1 MLPILFCH
9 KRDATQWP
17 QVFEAGGKMR
27 QQKATWESN
36 LLKVLAQQPFLSMSG
51 VATSRSIV
59 FHDERCEHH
68 SEQAPYQKLL
78 GYRNPKPDTEIR
90 KA

>member
-1 MLPILFCH
+1 MLPIFF
-9 KRDATQWP
+9 ATREMQPRWP
-17 QVFEAGGKMR
+17 QVFEAGDKMR
-27 QQKATWESN
+27 QPKATWESN
-36 LLKVLAQQPFLSMSG
+36 LPKVLAQQLFLSMSG
-51 VATSRSIV
+51 AATSRSIV

-78 GYRNPKPDTEIR
+78 GYRNPKLDTEIR

>member
-1 MLPILFCH
+1 MLPMQPSGLKSLKLTVKCDN
-9 KRDATQWP
+9 KKQP
-17 QVFEAGGKMR
+17 GKVIFP
-27 QQKATWESN
+27 
-36 LLKVLAQQPFLSMSG
+36 KVLAQQLFLSMSG

-78 GYRNPKPDTEIR
+78 GYRNPKLDTEIR

>member
-1 MLPILFCH
+1 MLPVLFCH
-9 KRDATQWP
+9 KRDATQRP
-17 QVFEAGGKMR
+17 QVFQAGGKMR
-27 QQKATWESN
+27 QQKQPGKVIFP
-36 LLKVLAQQPFLSMSG
+36 KVLAQQLFLSMSG

-78 GYRNPKPDTEIR
+78 GYRNPKLDTEIR